1 MIFRRIFL
9 RLPVRVPLRA
19 LPRFRST
26 FLRRVLSRF
35 AQPCGFFHHAQRT
48 VLLRLL
54 LRRRNVLR
62 SIDRR
67 VLCLR
72 FCRNRFR
79 LCRFCACLCV
89 YACGRFS
96 GAQSGVFL
104 RVNALDDARRRAECG
119 QRRADHRVIRRL
131 RKHFLRAFCRR
142 VARLCRCTLVV
153 DRADRRVQDVGHGFL
168 CALADSVCQ
177 RAHNTAS
184 DVRFCQL
191 SDELLRHVVRSAA
204 AEQLTDVED
213 FLRQHVNSS
222 GRSAVC
228 HLFALARAVK
238 TRLTRPAAIGAQA
251 HVRKPST
258 GEQRIDRHVRAELQ
272 ATACNVYKRARG
284 FAAAEVLFRLFG
296 CFCRRCRSFVRLG
309 IDVFLVALPCGL
321 SLVLVLLRHGVVRD
335 GHAHDLRSA
344 SLVEKCSGRVFVGAL
359 RALYGGFCDVSASF
373 RCLALLHIALAVI
386 IRDCLIRQGKRRCR
400 VRAVPGV
407 AESVEQLL
415 PKADVLFLL
424 LRHRFSDRFGDRFL
438 RVSGILLC
446 SRPFGR
452 ACAFE
457 PVVNRDCRFFERHL
471 WSPRFPVVIWSCSCI
486 SAVCG
491 CRRR

>member
-19 LPRFRST
+19 LPCFRST
-26 FLRRVLSRF
+26 FLRRVLRQF

-48 VLLRLL
+48 VLPRLL

-62 SIDRR
+62 SLDRR
-67 VLCLR
+67 GLCLR
-72 FCRNRFR
+72 FCRDRFR
-79 LCRFCACLCV
+79 LCRFCAFLCV

-96 GAQSGVFL
+96 GAQCGVFL
-104 RVNALDDARRRAECG
+104 RVYAFDDASRRAECR
-119 QRRADHRVIRRL
+119 QCRADHRVIRGL

-142 VARLCRCTLVV
+142 VARLCRRAIVV
-153 DRADRRVQDVGHGFL
+153 DRADRRVQDVRNGFL
-168 CALADSVCQ
+168 CALTDGVCQ
-177 RAHNTAS
+177 CAHNTAPGI
-184 DVRFCQL
+184 RFRQL

-204 AEQLTDVED
+204 AEQLAHVED

-238 TRLTRPAAIGAQA
+238 TRLARPTAIGAQA
-251 HVRKPST
+251 HVCKTRA
-258 GEQRIDRHVRAELQ
+258 GEQRIERHVRAELQ

-386 IRDCLIRQGKRRCR
+386 IRDCLIR
-400 VRAVPGV
+400 
-407 AESVEQLL
+407 
-415 PKADVLFLL
+415 
-424 LRHRFSDRFGDRFL
+424 
-438 RVSGILLC
+438 
-446 SRPFGR
+446 
-452 ACAFE
+452 
-457 PVVNRDCRFFERHL
+457 
-471 WSPRFPVVIWSCSCI
+471 
-486 SAVCG
+486 
-491 CRRR
+491 